1 MNIKERL
8 QQQLGKEISQS
19 SNSEIYNGLLNI
31 TQQLADEKESNEGKK
46 KVYYISAEFL
56 IGKLLSNN
64 MINLGIYNE
73 VKEMFQEMH
82 QYYKRQYTPKVKPG
96 KKCTACSLKDVC
108 LPKLGKNGSVKMYL
122 AQVLMEEDV

>member
-46 KVYYISAEFL
+46 KVYF
-56 IGKLLSNN
+56 GQK
-64 MINLGIYNE
+64 
-73 VKEMFQEMH
+73 
-82 QYYKRQYTPKVKPG
+82 
-96 KKCTACSLKDVC
+96 
-108 LPKLGKNGSVKMYL
+108 
-122 AQVLMEEDV
+122 

>member
-31 TQQLADEKESNEGKK
+31 TQQLADEKESNEGMK

-73 VKEMFQEMH
+73 VKEMLAQ
-82 QYYKRQYTPKVKPG
+82 
-96 KKCTACSLKDVC
+96 A
-108 LPKLGKNGSVKMYL
+108 GKNRNWRNRSW
-122 AQVLMEEDV
+122 AITW

>member
-56 IGKLLSNN
+56 QI
-64 MINLGIYNE
+64 
-73 VKEMFQEMH
+73 
-82 QYYKRQYTPKVKPG
+82 
-96 KKCTACSLKDVC
+96 
-108 LPKLGKNGSVKMYL
+108 
-122 AQVLMEEDV
+122 